1 MTSPSLDSTDPPKQ
15 KPLESLALRVS
26 RQFCQHGRNQTIIR
40 RFMAE
45 TTMACRA
52 GEATFWVISADGR
65 NMEGAINTGVSRGKI
80 EGASVPAND
89 SVVGLT
95 ATTGIS
101 ACIGPDDYQNPTI
114 INMTGLKVHSMVVAP
129 VRVDAQICGVISAV
143 NPIDGGLFQA
153 ADLDVLQWKAYLFG
167 LVLRDIDEG
176 A

>member
-1 MTSPSLDSTDPPKQ
+1 MTSPTLDTTDPPEQ
-15 KPLESLALRVS
+15 KPIGSLALRVT
-26 RQFCQHGRNQTIIR
+26 RQFCQHGRNQSILR

-45 TTMACRA
+45 TTAACQA

-65 NMEGAINTGVSRGKI
+65 NMEGAINTGAVKDKLES
-80 EGASVPAND
+80 ASVPAND

-143 NPIDGGLFQA
+143 NPIHGGLFQA
-153 ADLDVLQWKAYLFG
+153 GDLDVLQWKAYLLG
-167 LVLRDIDEG
+167 LVLQNIDED

>member
-1 MTSPSLDSTDPPKQ
+1 MTSPTLDSTDPPKQ

-26 RQFCQHGRNQTIIR
+26 RQFCRHGRNQSIMR

-45 TTMACRA
+45 TTVACRA

-65 NMEGAINTGVSRGKI
+65 NMEGAVNTGAAKEKI
-80 EGASVPAND
+80 ESASVPAND

-114 INMTGLKVHSMVVAP
+114 INMTGVKVHSMVVAP
-129 VRVDAQICGVISAV
+129 VRVDAQICGVVSAV
-143 NPIDGGLFQA
+143 NPSDGGLFQA
-153 ADLDVLQWKAYLFG
+153 GDLDVLQWKAYLLG
-167 LVLRDIDEG
+167 LVLRELDED